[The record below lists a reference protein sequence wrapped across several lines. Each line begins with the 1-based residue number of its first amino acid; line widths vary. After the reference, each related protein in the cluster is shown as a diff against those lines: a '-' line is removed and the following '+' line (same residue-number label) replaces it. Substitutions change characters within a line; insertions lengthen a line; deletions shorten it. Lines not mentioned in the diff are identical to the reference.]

1 MRIHSSGSF
10 FPIPAT
16 ILANSLS
23 FMSTTGT
30 AAAAAPCL
38 RHASYL
44 LLSLA
49 TLAKDEGRIVVGN
62 LHSVDTIVIGLPV
75 PGLGLH
81 HSKLTCVSRR
91 QT

>member
-1 MRIHSSGSF
+1 
-10 FPIPAT
+10 
-16 ILANSLS
+16 
-23 FMSTTGT
+23 MSTTGT
-30 AAAAAPCL
+30 AAAAAAAAPCL

-62 LHSVDTIVIGLPV
+62 LHSVDTVVIGLPV

-81 HSKLTCVSRR
+81 HSKLPCASRR
-91 QT
+91 QILYTLPPTPENTLLGVGGV